1 MVAVVPRII
10 LQEELEALRR
20 NIISNHT
27 RAGQKA
33 SGRTAASLH
42 VEVSEDGGVLYGRKP
57 FGTLETGRKAGRVP
71 QNFQQIIIKW
81 MADKGIKP
89 APIPYLTNRP
99 HKYTP
104 EQRGV
109 LRMSYFVAKKI
120 RETGTKLFRDGGRA
134 DIYSPEIEKTVRA
147 IESRMLSLIKT
158 KIEHIRINKVELS

>member
-1 MVAVVPRII
+1 MAAVVPRII
-10 LQEELEALRR
+10 LQEELEALRL

-89 APIPYLTNRP
+89 APIPYLTNRQ

>member
-1 MVAVVPRII
+1 MAAVVPRII
-10 LQEELEALRR
+10 LQEELEALRL

-109 LRMSYFVAKKI
+109 LKMSYFVAKKI

>member
-1 MVAVVPRII
+1 MAAVVPRII
-10 LQEELEALRR
+10 LQEELEALRP

>member
-10 LQEELEALRR
+10 LQEELEALRL

-120 RETGTKLFRDGGRA
+120 RETGTKLFREGGRA

>member
-1 MVAVVPRII
+1 MATVVPRII
-10 LQEELEALRR
+10 LQEELEALRL

-120 RETGTKLFRDGGRA
+120 RETGTKLFREGGRA
-134 DIYSPEIEKTVRA
+134 DIYSPEIEKTVKA
-147 IESRMLSLIKT
+147 IEDRMLSLIKN
-158 KIEHIRINKVELS
+158 KIEHITINKVELS

>member
-10 LQEELEALRR
+10 LQEELEALRL

>member
-1 MVAVVPRII
+1 MVAVVPRLI
-10 LQEELEALRR
+10 LQEELEALRL
-20 NIISNHT
+20 NIISNHM

-33 SGRTAASLH
+33 SGRTAASLR

>member
-134 DIYSPEIEKTVRA
+134 DVLMPTTAEPAKLRNARSGIRCV
-147 IESRMLSLIKT
+147 L
-158 KIEHIRINKVELS
+158 EHR

>member
-1 MVAVVPRII
+1 MAAVVPRII
-10 LQEELEALRR
+10 LQEELEALRL

>member
-1 MVAVVPRII
+1 MAAVVPRII
-10 LQEELEALRR
+10 LQEELEALRL

-134 DIYSPEIEKTVRA
+134 DIYVALLCDGP
-147 IESRMLSLIKT
+147 
-158 KIEHIRINKVELS
+158 